1 VIRARPEL
9 RYAMA
14 LLTTKYLGRGALQ
27 VLVVVI
33 SLKLIHVGSSGV
45 GWLTAAVGG
54 GGVLG
59 GIAAATL
66 VGRRRL
72 GPPMAFGVALWG
84 VAFLAIALLP
94 ELGIAIVALAGLGI
108 GNSLV
113 DVAGITLIGRGAR
126 DDTLARVYGVQ
137 EAVRSLAITA
147 GAGATALVAATAG
160 ARAAL
165 LTAGAFLVAGAIA
178 GLLHPSP
185 ETAEPPA
192 ERLDLVRANPLFG
205 WLAPVA
211 LERVA
216 ATLEPLELAEGAVLL
231 REGDVGDRAYLVAE
245 GELVAERAGR
255 EIGRVEAGAVV
266 GEIALLYDAPRNATV
281 RALAPTR
288 LLAIDRDEFLAAA
301 TGSDA
306 ARAASQDLVER
317 RLRQ

>member
-1 VIRARPEL
+1 
-9 RYAMA
+9 
-14 LLTTKYLGRGALQ
+14 
-27 VLVVVI
+27 
-33 SLKLIHVGSSGV
+33 
-45 GWLTAAVGG
+45 
-54 GGVLG
+54 
-59 GIAAATL
+59 
-66 VGRRRL
+66 
-72 GPPMAFGVALWG
+72 MAFGVALWG

-94 ELGIAIVALAGLGI
+94 ELGFAIVALAGLGI

-165 LTAGAFLVAGAIA
+165 LTAGAFLLAGAIA
-178 GLLHPSP
+178 GLLHPSA

-192 ERLDLVRANPLFG
+192 EHLDLVRSNPLFG

-216 ATLEPLELAEGAVLL
+216 ATLEPLELDEGAVLL

-245 GELVAERAGR
+245 GELVAERDGK

-266 GEIALLYDAPRNATV
+266 GEIALLYDTPRNATV

-301 TGSDA
+301 TGSAA
-306 ARAASQDLVER
+306 ARAASKDLVER
-317 RLRQ
+317 RLRR